1 MRLKAP
7 LIAGLFSCV
16 ALVGCT
22 GSDNKDTV
30 ASQGTFGGVAK
41 DLNTQASQPS
51 DTISQAV
58 QVKQAQGDAD
68 IAALRV
74 TLGEVQQTLKTLEAG
89 VTAAKTENDLTKLR
103 RFNLPQ
109 AEDDAAALAL
119 KLGDIGPSK
128 FNPLMAYAE
137 NLQQRIGVLQTNF
150 PLVAADRARLQN
162 LAGDLE
168 KAKTD
173 LIAASTKFDTDRA
186 ALASANDA
194 IRQLLETV
202 KTKADA
208 ASITALTDQIVSL
221 SIAIEALKRSS
232 GGATKDLSPRLAAL
246 DNALDSLQPRSES
259 DMALAQFVNL
269 FIGTTNTDSGGG
281 HSGNV
286 NPGAQT
292 PFGMVSFGPDTKG
305 SGGEFGVGS
314 GGYYYDD
321 AAIQYF
327 SMTHLNGPGCRS
339 QGAVAML
346 PQETAGPISSNGAR
360 YNHTD
365 ERARPGYYRVKFNNI
380 ISELTATTRTGMA
393 RFSYADKDKAFL
405 VIDAT
410 LNNRAKTRDLNKL
423 ANLATITLGEDK
435 RTISGKAL
443 AGSVCGGTC
452 DQPVYFHDVF
462 DKPLKNTSSVKDG
475 AATLQFDLTDID
487 KAVQV
492 KIGIS
497 SVSADNARKNLE
509 AENNGWLFET
519 VSQQSRYTWNKRLN
533 TIQIGLAKAE
543 EQVKLTSDQQQRAV
557 ANLTKFYTAFYRVYS
572 GPTIFSDVN
581 GDYRS
586 MKQTLPFPAKD
597 TLPDRITENVA
608 NYKFALDGKE
618 SGYKTHYS
626 GFSMWDTYRSAAQL
640 VALVAPDE
648 ASEMMQSLVADAQ
661 QCGAFPHWVNGSE
674 DTIPMQGDHALNV
687 IAGSYMFGAR
697 KFDLTKA
704 RKYME
709 QSTSDPKSTCN
720 DKLSVGR
727 DADKPA
733 LPDYLKLGYIATDA
747 AAKWHASSATI
758 EMTTSDRSAGAFLAS
773 LPASAGVGPGTI
785 QNLFK
790 RASNWLNIF
799 DISQKKLRAKNIAG
813 QWYADQSRDG
823 DFHESTEENY
833 IWAFAHDWT
842 ALIDKLGGKDAAIA
856 RLNKL
861 FSIPALSEF
870 NDTSREPTPKS
881 LNDGEKSSKYY
892 IGNEPA
898 FQTPWAYN
906 WAAAPKYAQYIIPVI
921 MNKNFSINVGGL
933 PGNDDMGATSAW
945 YVWAALGLY
954 PVIPSA
960 PGLAVSTPQFSDI
973 TVRLGND
980 KELHINTDKD
990 AMLDNVR
997 YIGEMKLNDTPY
1009 QGLWLPLDK
1018 IRDGGKLNFK
1028 LSATPT
1034 AWGEDDSLVPP
1045 SGPGADYSKP
1055 TAKPPAGA
1063 QIIP

>member
-22 GSDNKDTV
+22 GSDDKDAA
-30 ASQGTFGGVAK
+30 ASQGTFDGAAK
-41 DLNTQASQPS
+41 DLNTQVSQPS

-58 QVKQAQGDAD
+58 QVKQAQSDAD

-119 KLGDIGPSK
+119 KLGDISSSR
-128 FNPLMAYAE
+128 FSPLIEFAD
-137 NLQQRIGVLQTNF
+137 NLRQRIDLLQANF

-168 KAKTD
+168 KARTD
-173 LIAASTKFDTDRA
+173 LVAASTKFDADRA
-186 ALASANDA
+186 TLTSTNDA

-221 SIAIEALKRSS
+221 SIAIEAVKRSS
-232 GGATKDLSPRLAAL
+232 GGAIKDLSTRLAAL
-246 DNALDSLQPRSES
+246 ENALDSLQPRSES

-305 SGGEFGVGS
+305 SGGEFGEGS

-346 PQETAGPISSNGAR
+346 PQETNSPISSNDAR
-360 YNHTD
+360 YSHTD

-380 ISELTATTRTGMA
+380 LSELTATTRTGMA

-423 ANLATITLGEDK
+423 ANLATITLGEDR
-435 RTISGKAL
+435 RTISGKAF
-443 AGSVCGGTC
+443 AGSFCGGTW
-452 DQPVYFHDVF
+452 DQPVYFHAAF
-462 DKPLKNTSSVKDG
+462 DKPLKKTSSVKDG
-475 AATLQFDLTDID
+475 AATLQFDLTDTD
-487 KAVQV
+487 KTVQV

-497 SVSADNARKNLE
+497 SVSADNARQNLE
-509 AENNGWLFET
+509 TENNGWSFET
-519 VSQQSRYTWNKRLN
+519 VRQQSRYTWNKRLN

-543 EQVKLTSDQQQRAV
+543 EQAKLTSDQQQRATV
-557 ANLTKFYTAFYRVYS
+557 NLTKFYTAFYRVYS
-572 GPTIFSDVN
+572 GPTVFSDVN
-581 GDYRS
+581 GEYRS

-640 VALVAPDE
+640 VALVTPDE

-687 IAGSYMFGAR
+687 IAGSYLFGAR
-697 KFDLTKA
+697 KFDLANA

-709 QSTSDPKSTCN
+709 QSTSDPTSACN

-727 DADKPA
+727 NANLPA

-758 EMTTSDRSAGAFLAS
+758 EMTTSDRSAAAFLAS
-773 LPASAGVGPGTI
+773 LPASAGVKPDTI
-785 QNLFK
+785 QALFK

-799 DISQKKLRAKNIAG
+799 DTGQKKLRAKDKTG
-813 QWYADQSRDG
+813 KWQDG
-823 DFHESTEENY
+823 SFHESTEENY
-833 IWAFAHDWT
+833 IWAFSHDWT
-842 ALIDKLGGKDAAIA
+842 ALIGKLGGKDAAIA
-856 RLNKL
+856 RLNTL
-861 FSIPALSEF
+861 FSIPALSAF
-870 NDTSREPTPKS
+870 GNMKQEPSGKS
-881 LNDGEKSSKYY
+881 LNGGEASAGYY

-921 MNKNFSINVGGL
+921 MNKNFSINPSGL

-980 KELHINTDKD
+980 KELHINTDKN
-990 AMLDNVR
+990 AILDNVR
-997 YIGEMKLNDTPY
+997 YIDEMKLNDTPY

-1045 SGPGADYSKP
+1045 SGPNTDYSKP

>member
-22 GSDNKDTV
+22 GSDNKDTA
-30 ASQGTFGGVAK
+30 ASQGTFDGATK
-41 DLNTQASQPS
+41 DLNTQVSQPS

-89 VTAAKTENDLTKLR
+89 ITAAKTENDLTKLR

-119 KLGDIGPSK
+119 KLGDISSSR
-128 FNPLMAYAE
+128 FNPLITAAD
-137 NLQQRIGVLQTNF
+137 NLQQRISALQAD
-150 PLVAADRARLQN
+150 PQLAAADRTRLEGVT
-162 LAGDLE
+162 GDFKKL
-168 KAKTD
+168 KVD
-173 LIAASTKFDTDRA
+173 LVAASTKFEGDRA
-186 ALASANDA
+186 VLASTNDT
-194 IRQLLETV
+194 IRQLLEAV
-202 KTKADA
+202 KIKADVA
-208 ASITALTDQIVSL
+208 TITALTDQIVSL
-221 SIAIEALKRSS
+221 SIAIETLKRSS
-232 GGATKDLSPRLAAL
+232 NGEIRDFNSRLATLEDSL
-246 DNALDSLQPRSES
+246 DALQPRS
-259 DMALAQFVNL
+259 DMALTPFVNL
-269 FIGTTNTDSGGG
+269 FIGTTKTDSGGG

-305 SGGEFGVGS
+305 SGGEFGEGS

-321 AAIQYF
+321 VAIQYF

-339 QGAVAML
+339 QSAVAML
-346 PQETAGPISSNGAR
+346 PQETASPISTAGAR
-360 YNHTD
+360 YSHTD
-365 ERARPGYYRVKFNNI
+365 ESAQPGYYRVKFNNI
-380 ISELTATTRTGMA
+380 LSELTATTRTGMA
-393 RFSYADKDKAFL
+393 RFSYANKDKAFL
-405 VIDAT
+405 VIDAA
-410 LNNRAKTRDLNKL
+410 LNGRAKERAKNKL
-423 ANLATITLGEDK
+423 ANLATVTLGEDK
-435 RTISGKAL
+435 KFISGKAF
-443 AGSVCGGTC
+443 AGSFCDGTW
-452 DQPVYFHDVF
+452 DQPVYFHAVF

-475 AATLQFDLTDID
+475 LATLQFDLTDTD
-487 KAVQV
+487 KTVQV

-509 AENNGWLFET
+509 AENNGWLFDT
-519 VSQQSRYTWNKRLN
+519 VRQQSDAIWNKRLN
-533 TIQIGLAKAE
+533 TIQISLAKAE
-543 EQVKLTSDQQQRAV
+543 EQAKLPSDKQPAIKT
-557 ANLTKFYTAFYRVYS
+557 NLTKFYTAFYRVYS
-572 GPTIFSDVN
+572 GPTVFSDVN

-586 MKQTLPFPAKD
+586 MKQTAPFPAID
-597 TLPDRITENVA
+597 TLPDRTTENVA
-608 NYKFALDGKE
+608 NYKFTLDGKE

-626 GFSMWDTYRSAAQL
+626 GFSMWDTYRSATQL
-640 VALVAPDE
+640 VALIAPDE

-687 IAGSYMFGAR
+687 IAGTYLFGAR
-697 KFDLTKA
+697 NFDLAKA

-709 QSTSDPKSTCN
+709 QSTFDSQSACN

-727 DADKPA
+727 NANLPA

-747 AAKWHASSATI
+747 AAAWNASSATI
-758 EMTTSDRSAGAFLAS
+758 EMTTSDRSAAAFLAS
-773 LPASAGVGPGTI
+773 LPASAGVKPDTI
-785 QNLFK
+785 QALFK

-799 DISQKKLRAKNIAG
+799 DTSEKTLSAKDKTG
-813 QWYADQSRDG
+813 QWQNGS
-823 DFHESTEENY
+823 FHESTEGNY

-842 ALIDKLGGKDAAIA
+842 ALIDKLGGKAAAIA

-861 FSIPALSEF
+861 FSIPALTSF
-870 NDTSREPTPKS
+870 NDVSREPS
-881 LNDGEKSSKYY
+881 QRNLNGGQESAGYY

-906 WAAAPKYAQYIIPVI
+906 WAAAPKYAQYVIPVI
-921 MNKNFSINVGGL
+921 MNKNFPTAPGGL

-960 PGLAVSTPQFSDI
+960 PGLAVSTPQFQGI
-973 TVRLGND
+973 TVWLGNG
-980 KELHINTDKD
+980 KKLLIKTDKD

-997 YIGEMKLNDTPY
+997 YIDEMKLNDTPY
-1009 QGLWLPLDK
+1009 QGLWLPLDR

-1028 LSATPT
+1028 LSAIPT

-1045 SGPGADYSKP
+1045 SGPNADYSKP

>member
-22 GSDNKDTV
+22 GSDDKDAA
-30 ASQGTFGGVAK
+30 ASEGTFDGAAK
-41 DLNTQASQPS
+41 DLNTQVYQPS

-89 VTAAKTENDLTKLR
+89 ITAAKTENDLTKLR

-119 KLGDIGPSK
+119 KLGDISSSR
-128 FNPLMAYAE
+128 FSPLIEFAD
-137 NLQQRIGVLQTNF
+137 NLRQRIDLLQANF

-168 KAKTD
+168 KARTD
-173 LIAASTKFDTDRA
+173 LVAASTKFDADRA
-186 ALASANDA
+186 TLTSTNDA

-208 ASITALTDQIVSL
+208 ASITVLTDQIVSL
-221 SIAIEALKRSS
+221 SIAIEALTRNSNGEIRAFNS
-232 GGATKDLSPRLAAL
+232 RLIAFEDSL
-246 DNALDSLQPRSES
+246 DFLQPRT
-259 DMALAQFVNL
+259 DMPLTQFVNP
-269 FIGTTNTDSGGG
+269 FIGTTMTDSGGG
-281 HSGNV
+281 PSGSNHSGNV

-292 PFGMVSFGPDTKG
+292 PFGMVSFGPDTEG
-305 SGGEFGVGS
+305 SGTGFGRGS

-321 AAIQYF
+321 GAIQYF
-327 SMTHLNGPGCRS
+327 SMTHLNGPGCRG
-339 QGAVAML
+339 QGAVAIL
-346 PQETAGPISSNGAR
+346 PQETNSLISSNGAR
-360 YNHTD
+360 YSHAD
-365 ERARPGYYRVKFNNI
+365 ESAQPGYYRVKFNNI
-380 ISELTATTRTGMA
+380 LSELTATTRTGMA

-405 VIDAT
+405 AIDAT

-423 ANLATITLGEDK
+423 ANLATITLEENK
-435 RTISGKAL
+435 RTISGKAF
-443 AGSVCGGTC
+443 AGSFCDGTW
-452 DQPVYFHDVF
+452 DQPVYFHAAF
-462 DKPLKNTSSVKDG
+462 DKPLKKTSSVKDG
-475 AATLQFDLTDID
+475 AATLQFDLTDTD
-487 KAVQV
+487 KTVQV

-509 AENNGWLFET
+509 TENNGWLFDT
-519 VSQQSRYTWNKRLN
+519 VRQQSDAIWNKRLN
-533 TIQIGLAKAE
+533 TIQISLAKAE
-543 EQVKLTSDQQQRAV
+543 EQAKLPSDKQPTIK

-572 GPTIFSDVN
+572 GPTVFSDVN

-586 MKQTLPFPAKD
+586 MKQTAPFPESD
-597 TLPDRITENVA
+597 TLPDRTTENVA
-608 NYKFALDGKE
+608 NYKFTQDGKE

-697 KFDLTKA
+697 KFDLANA

-709 QSTSDPKSTCN
+709 QSTSDPTSACN

-727 DADKPA
+727 NANLPA
-733 LPDYLKLGYIATDA
+733 LPDYLKLGYIAADA
-747 AAKWHASSATI
+747 AVAWNASSATI
-758 EMTTSDRSAGAFLAS
+758 EMITSERSAAAFLAS
-773 LPASAGVGPGTI
+773 LPASAGVKPDTI
-785 QNLFK
+785 QALFK

-799 DISQKKLRAKNIAG
+799 DTGLKKLRAKNS
-813 QWYADQSRDG
+813 ADKWQNGS
-823 DFHESTEENY
+823 FHESTEENY

-842 ALIDKLGGKDAAIA
+842 ALIGKLGGKDAAIA
-856 RLNKL
+856 RLNTL
-861 FSIPALSEF
+861 FSIPALSAF
-870 NDTSREPTPKS
+870 SNIKQEPSGKS
-881 LNDGEKSSKYY
+881 LNGGEASAGYY

-921 MNKNFSINVGGL
+921 MNKNFSINPSGL

-960 PGLAVSTPQFSDI
+960 PGLAVSTPQFPDI
-973 TVRLGND
+973 TVWLGNG
-980 KELHINTDKD
+980 KKLFIKTDRD

-997 YIGEMKLNDTPY
+997 YINEMALNHTPY

-1045 SGPGADYSKP
+1045 SGPNADYSKS

>member
-22 GSDNKDTV
+22 GSDDKDAAV
-30 ASQGTFGGVAK
+30 SQGTFDGAAK
-41 DLNTQASQPS
+41 DLNTQVSQPS

-68 IAALRV
+68 IAALRI
-74 TLGEVQQTLKTLEAG
+74 TLGEVQQTLKALETG

-109 AEDDAAALAL
+109 TEDDAAALAL
-119 KLGDIGPSK
+119 KLGDISSSR
-128 FNPLMAYAE
+128 FSPLIVFVD
-137 NLQQRIGVLQTNF
+137 NLRQRIDLLQANF

-221 SIAIEALKRSS
+221 SIAIEALTRNSNGEIRAFNS
-232 GGATKDLSPRLAAL
+232 RLIAFEDSL
-246 DNALDSLQPRSES
+246 DFLQPRT
-259 DMALAQFVNL
+259 DMPLTQFVNP
-269 FIGTTNTDSGGG
+269 FIGTTKSDSESG

-292 PFGMVSFGPDTKG
+292 PFGMVSFGPDTRG
-305 SGGEFGVGS
+305 SGNDYGEGS

-339 QGAVAML
+339 QGAVAIL
-346 PQETAGPISSNGAR
+346 PQETASPISISGAK
-360 YNHTD
+360 YSHAD
-365 ERARPGYYRVKFNNI
+365 ELAQPGYYRVKFNNI
-380 ISELTATTRTGMA
+380 LSELTATTRTGMA
-393 RFSYADKDKAFL
+393 RFSYTNKDKAFL

-410 LNNRAKTRDLNKL
+410 LNSRAKERAKNTFAKL
-423 ANLATITLGEDK
+423 AMVTLGEDK
-435 RTISGKAL
+435 KSIFGKAF
-443 AGSVCGGTC
+443 AGSFCDGTW
-452 DQPVYFHDVF
+452 DQPVYFYAAF

-475 AATLQFDLTDID
+475 AATLQFDLTDTD
-487 KAVQV
+487 KTVQI

-497 SVSADNARKNLE
+497 SVSTDNARKNLE

-519 VSQQSRYTWNKRLN
+519 VRQQSDAIWNRRLN
-533 TIQIGLAKAE
+533 TIQISLAKAE
-543 EQVKLTSDQQQRAV
+543 EQARLSSDQQKRATV
-557 ANLTKFYTAFYRVYS
+557 NLTKFYTAFYRVYS
-572 GPTIFSDVN
+572 GPTVFSDVN

-586 MKQTLPFPAKD
+586 MKQTIPFPEKD
-597 TLPDRITENVA
+597 ILPDRTTENVA
-608 NYKFALDGKE
+608 NYKFTTDGKE

-697 KFDLTKA
+697 KFDLANA

-709 QSTSDPKSTCN
+709 RSASDAKSACN
-720 DKLSVGR
+720 NKLSVGR
-727 DADKPA
+727 DDDKPA
-733 LPDYLKLGYIATDA
+733 LPDYVNLGYIATDA
-747 AAKWHASSATI
+747 AAAWNASSATI
-758 EMTTSDRSAGAFLAS
+758 EMITSDRSAAAFLAS
-773 LPASAGVGPGTI
+773 LPASAGVDPATI
-785 QNLFK
+785 QALFK

-799 DISQKKLRAKNIAG
+799 DTSQKKLRAKDKTG
-813 QWYADQSRDG
+813 QWQDG
-823 DFHESTEENY
+823 SFHESTEENY

-842 ALIDKLGGKDAAIA
+842 ALIGKLGGKAAAIA
-856 RLNKL
+856 RLNAL
-861 FSIPALSEF
+861 FSIPALSAF
-870 NDTSREPTPKS
+870 GNINQEPSPKS

-921 MNKNFSINVGGL
+921 MNKNFSTKPGGL

-960 PGLAVSTPQFSDI
+960 PGLAVSTPQFPDI
-973 TVRLGND
+973 TVWLGNGNGNG
-980 KELHINTDKD
+980 KKLFIKTDRD
-990 AMLDNVR
+990 AMLDNAR
-997 YIGEMKLNDTPY
+997 YIDEMTLNHTPY

-1028 LSATPT
+1028 LSAIPT
-1034 AWGEDDSLVPP
+1034 AWGEDGSLVPP
-1045 SGPGADYSKP
+1045 SGPNADYSKS